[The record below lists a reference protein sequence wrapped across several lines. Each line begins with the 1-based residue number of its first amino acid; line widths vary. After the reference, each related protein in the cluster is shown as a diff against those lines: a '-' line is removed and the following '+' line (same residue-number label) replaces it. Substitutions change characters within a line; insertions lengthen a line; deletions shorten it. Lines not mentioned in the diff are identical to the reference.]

1 MPSNFDAEKRRLLHQ
16 KSQQL
21 TTGYGEPNNE
31 SGKDGDI
38 AFRHIE
44 DSGTVQYLKT
54 NEAWVA
60 VSSSGL
66 MPPQR
71 IMAGGGS
78 SSTTTASQTG
88 GGTGVTDH
96 GYLSGKADDDHSQYV
111 HISTARTISA
121 NHAFTGTPTFTNGTF
136 TSIDINGGTIDGTA
150 ISADSTQTEWDAA
163 YTHSQ
168 VTGGDSVH
176 VSTAENT
183 QWDTAYTHSQIAG
196 GDSVHVST
204 TENTQWD
211 AAYTHSLDN
220 SQAHSDYL
228 INNGNDVTSGT
239 LQINGTLDLATG
251 SIRDTSGA
259 ISFGNENL
267 STSGTLAS
275 GTQTVTGNVTA
286 SGTIEAEHL
295 SSLDDASI
303 EDQLDVGGDVIVV
316 GTVQAEHLTSNDD
329 ATIADTLSVD
339 GTMTLSTGS
348 IIDSS
353 GAIDFGDENLSTDG
367 NVDIDGDL
375 DVDGVSNLDAVDIDG
390 TVQVDNDTTTVV
402 SSGAI
407 AFDGGSN
414 SRWDTTGS
422 LTLDT
427 SSDINFDAASGTIK
441 MKKQG
446 TTRLQYKLDST
457 PEIVATGDF
466 TLQGNG
472 SITADSQNSF
482 VVRVKDTATIKSD
495 STTGMLYL
503 KGYDSTQA
511 SDLWDGNHYSI
522 NSAAQFN
529 HFTTGYGD
537 FYQNFSILCKQT
549 VPADYEDY
557 LS

>member
-1 MPSNFDAEKRRLLHQ
+1 MPSNFDSEKRKLLHQ

-21 TTGYGEPNNE
+21 TTGYGKPNNAT
-31 SGKDGDI
+31 GKEGDI
-38 AFRHIE
+38 AFRQIE
-44 DSGTVQYLKT
+44 GSGTVQYLKS
-54 NEAWVA
+54 NDEWVA

-71 IMAGGGS
+71 IMVGGGTSSTTGS
-78 SSTTTASQTG
+78 SS
-88 GGTGVTDH
+88 GVTDH
-96 GYLSGKADDDHSQYV
+96 GYLSGRNDDDHSQYV

-251 SIRDTSGA
+251 SIRDSSGA
-259 ISFGNENL
+259 ITFGDENL

-286 SGTIEAEHL
+286 SGTIEAEHF

-316 GTVQAEHLTSNDD
+316 GTVQAEHLTSTDD
-329 ATIADTLSVD
+329 ATIADTLTVAGVVD
-339 GTMTLSTGS
+339 ITNTT
-348 IIDSS
+348 DSS
-353 GAIDFGDENLSTDG
+353 DDSGDTGALRVEGGASIAKKLYVGT
-367 NVDIDGDL
+367 DL

-390 TVQVDNDTTTVV
+390 NVQVDNQTTTVE

-407 AFDGGSN
+407 SITSEASVTINSKTDFYLNVDGRSSIRAN
-414 SRWDTTGS
+414 TT
-422 LTLDT
+422 
-427 SSDINFDAASGTIK
+427 SDIFFNT
-441 MKKQG
+441 
-446 TTRLQYKLDST
+446 Y
-457 PEIVATGDF
+457 
-466 TLQGNG
+466 
-472 SITADSQNSF
+472 
-482 VVRVKDTATIKSD
+482 
-495 STTGMLYL
+495 STTLNNNNYGLNNKATLY
-503 KGYDSTQA
+503 
-511 SDLWDGNHYSI
+511 
-522 NSAAQFN
+522 
-529 HFTTGYGD
+529 HFTTGGTD
-537 FYQNFSILCKQT
+537 FQENYSLLAKFVQLAGTTEHETYPS
-549 VPADYEDY
+549 
-557 LS
+557 